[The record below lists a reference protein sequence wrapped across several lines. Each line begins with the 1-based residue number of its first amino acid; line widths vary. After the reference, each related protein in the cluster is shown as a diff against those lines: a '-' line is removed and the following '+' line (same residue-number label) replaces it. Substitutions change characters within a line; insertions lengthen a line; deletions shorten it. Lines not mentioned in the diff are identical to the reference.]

1 MLQARHT
8 MTIAA
13 TKAHCRLAFS
23 AQPQRFFLSLLVGLH
38 GSSDTTARKSSIEE
52 KMFWKVT
59 LPSTLIF
66 SAKDVCTINVTVS
79 FYLYLYLKPRGKCFI
94 FRRWVT
100 WSWHPPPQALR
111 FSQGR
116 GERLVMSHKGPWE
129 GYRRQVNPARCLLP
143 AFLCARER
151 DVWIRGS
158 DSDIIFRDESSWQL
172 SVCLFLFF
180 SPSYRFSFFLRSHA
194 HTHINKEGA
203 KTRGKV
209 EKRQRGARFT

>member
-23 AQPQRFFLSLLVGLH
+23 AEPQRFFLSLLVGLH

-79 FYLYLYLKPRGKCFI
+79 FYLYLYLKPRGKCSFSDGGQAWTVGYVI
-94 FRRWVT
+94 VT
-100 WSWHPPPQALR
+100 S
-111 FSQGR
+111 S
-116 GERLVMSHKGPWE
+116 S
-129 GYRRQVNPARCLLP
+129 
-143 AFLCARER
+143 
-151 DVWIRGS
+151 S
-158 DSDIIFRDESSWQL
+158 DA
-172 SVCLFLFF
+172 
-180 SPSYRFSFFLRSHA
+180 SFF
-194 HTHINKEGA
+194 
-203 KTRGKV
+203 
-209 EKRQRGARFT
+209 AR